1 MKPNF
6 IQFLFSRNLGIRIK
20 PSYRKIKFGNGIK
33 IKEGIYEDLSKRRDS
48 QLSEWF
54 ESKNRPSEVKL
65 EETVVNSEAIERLR
79 KVDSLKKELEKSNED
94 QRKR

>member
-48 QLSEWF
+48 QLSE
-54 ESKNRPSEVKL
+54 
-65 EETVVNSEAIERLR
+65 
-79 KVDSLKKELEKSNED
+79 
-94 QRKR
+94 